1 MRTLYHVPLSGHSHR
16 AFLFLSLLNLEHETV
31 LIDFLGGE
39 HKQAD
44 HLARNAFGEV
54 PVLVEDGHAIA
65 DSNAILVYLA
75 RKYGAAHWLP
85 SDPLVE
91 AEVQRW
97 LSVAAGR
104 IAFGPCAA
112 RLNTLFGA
120 SFNTDEVVGRANDTL
135 AVMNARL
142 EGQDWIAGTAEPT
155 IADIALY
162 SYIDRAPEGNVDL
175 TPYPQVKAW
184 LGRVEGLPGFVA
196 MPKSA
201 VGLETQQD

>member
-16 AFLFLSLLNLEHETV
+16 ALLFLSLLDLDHEIV
-31 LIDFLGGE
+31 EVDFMAGE
-39 HKQAD
+39 HKQD
-44 HLARNAFGEV
+44 EHLTRNAFGEV
-54 PVLVEDGHAIA
+54 PVLEEDGNAIA

-75 RKYGAAHWLP
+75 RRHGAAHWLP
-85 SDPLVE
+85 ADPLVE

-120 SFNTDEVVGRANDTL
+120 SFDTDDVFSRATDTL
-135 AVMNARL
+135 RVMDARL
-142 EGQDWIAGTAEPT
+142 ADAEWIAGTAEPT

-162 SYIDRAPEGNVDL
+162 SYVDRAPEGGIDL
-175 TPYPQVKAW
+175 APYEHVRAW
-184 LGRVEGLPGFVA
+184 LERVEGLPGFVA
-196 MPKSA
+196 MPRSA
-201 VGLETQQD
+201 VGLETRQD